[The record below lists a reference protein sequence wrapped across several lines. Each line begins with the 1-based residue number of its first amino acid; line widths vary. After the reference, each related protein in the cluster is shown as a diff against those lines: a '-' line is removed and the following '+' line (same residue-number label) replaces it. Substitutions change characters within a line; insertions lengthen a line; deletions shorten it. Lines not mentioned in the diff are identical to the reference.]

1 MGRIEDLADSYEKHI
16 SAPWQKNLAGAQKSI
31 FVVYPQEDERKLRA
45 RIDDFKVRTRN
56 AGHPWILI
64 DVTPLFSE
72 WMAAEEYREI
82 YFEDP
87 SDLKLKLDTEFMNSV
102 ASSIRE
108 VLISYE
114 ADENTVVAVLGAA
127 SLYGFLHISEVL
139 GKIAGDIRGRLLL
152 FFPGTFEQDTYS
164 LLGARSGWNYLAT
177 PITHRIGD

>member
-56 AGHPWILI
+56 AGHPWILF
-64 DVTPLFSE
+64 DVTPLFSK

-87 SDLKLKLDTEFMNSV
+87 SDLKLKLDTEFMKFV
-102 ASSIRE
+102 ADSIRE
-108 VLISYE
+108 VLNSPE
-114 ADENTVVAVLGAA
+114 ADENTVVAVVGAA